1 MYSKTRE
8 EARSLLGISTR
19 SVDRYI
25 RNSKLRS
32 KKIWKIVYI
41 NENDINNF
49 LWNNKQEVI
58 LNNQISNIKEEIQ
71 ETKAISFEKKENK
84 DMLFIFE
91 SLKKEIKN
99 KDEEIKDLSNKL
111 GKMQELLSNSIPIL
125 DYKKEQFLI
134 EESKTT
140 LNSKI
145 TNLEKDLNLKD
156 IILKTEKKNNYVL
169 LWVIILLFI
178 LLFVLWF
185 VKI

>member
-185 VKI
+185 IKI